1 LRDGIVVNHLDDVQ
15 SKKYHIFS
23 AGEKQANQIMQNEY
37 NEAFFG
43 MLQDEDVSDKHRKNI

>member
-43 MLQDEDVSDKHRKNI
+43 MLQDEDVNDKHRKNI